1 LFALKFESTIRLTGG
16 GGRRIGHGEPCFVIA
31 EAGVNHNGKLSIAK
45 RLVDAAYNA
54 GADAIKFQTFVTQN
68 LVSRAL
74 SRKQFDMLRKLELNK
89 DSFMELRDYASSRK
103 LVFFSTPFDM
113 ESLRLLH
120 KEVNVPLFKISSGDL
135 DNLPLLRAVAKTGR
149 PMIVSTGM
157 STMEEISAAVDAMA
171 PYCRDLVLMHCTS
184 LYPPAFDEI
193 NLRAMDTIKRTFG
206 APVGYSDH
214 TLGYEVSI
222 AAAALGACVIE
233 KHLTL
238 DKKMAGPDHKASL
251 DPKEF
256 AKMTQSI
263 RNVEQALGTE
273 EKKPVP
279 REYKMRS
286 YARKSIT
293 SARDIKKGAR
303 IEEQDIAIL
312 RPGGGIEPKHFDEIV
327 GRAAKVDIKKGRQIT
342 WDMLL

>member
-1 LFALKFESTIRLTGG
+1 M
-16 GGRRIGHGEPCFVIA
+16 GHGEPCFVIA
-31 EAGVNHNGKLSIAK
+31 EAGVNHNGKLSTAK

-74 SRKQFDMLRKLELNK
+74 SRKQFDMLKKLELDK
-89 DSFMELRDYASSRK
+89 DSFLELRDYASSRK

-113 ESLRLLH
+113 ESVRLLH
-120 KEVNVPLFKISSGDL
+120 KEVDVPLFKISSGDL

-157 STMEEISAAVDAMA
+157 STMDEISGAVDAVG
-171 PYCRDLVLMHCTS
+171 PYCKGLVLTHCTS
-184 LYPPAFDEI
+184 LYPPAFNEI
-193 NLRAMDTIKRTFG
+193 NLKAMDTIKKAFG

-222 AAAALGACVIE
+222 AAVALGACVIE

-256 AKMTQSI
+256 ASMTKGI
-263 RNVEQALGTE
+263 RNVEQALGTA

-279 REYKMRS
+279 REHKMRA

-293 SARDIKKGAR
+293 CIRDIRKGAR
-303 IEEQDIAIL
+303 IAAQDIAIL
-312 RPGGGIEPKHFDEIV
+312 RPGGGMEPKHFDELV
-327 GRAAKVDIKKGRQIT
+327 GRVAQVNIRQGQQIT
-342 WDMLL
+342 PDMLRR